1 MGQQV
6 TVGGLGW
13 VGGPSTGQGSS
24 KAATYQEDEERPPGT
39 EREPMDVQQ
48 KGELVVAI
56 GALIHTSG
64 GDGGQDG
71 VGRRWAP
78 PPGSPQSHLSCVC
91 ASPIAHQH
99 LEEEFRGKDVVGNG
113 VMAR

>member
-1 MGQQV
+1 M
-6 TVGGLGW
+6 VGGLGW
-13 VGGPSTGQGSS
+13 RRGGSTGQGSS
-24 KAATYQEDEERPPGT
+24 RAATYQEDEEGPPGT

-56 GALIHTSG
+56 GALVHTSG

-71 VGRRWAP
+71 VGRRWAA
-78 PPGSPQSHLSCVC
+78 PPGSPRSHLSCVC